1 MIQKSFTI
9 ANLLIVIIGVYVCVG
24 IFYGRL
30 ENMVQTRPILP
41 EVQVQPEKGV
51 NDIQNPESY
60 YQTILTR
67 NLFGLKDT
75 KKEESASGIDVD
87 SLEQTKLNLKLWG
100 TVSGIGQPAY
110 AVIEDLS
117 KREQNLYRKGDDIQ
131 NATIKMI
138 LREKVI
144 LSVRGKDEVLEME
157 KLDNSG
163 SSPSSLFRRAS
174 TSTSLSSSS
183 LSRSSMPTQRITLQ
197 KSMIDESIQDINKLM
212 NQVKIMP
219 HLENGQPAGLS
230 VSNIQPNSIFRR
242 MGLRNGDIIMGVD
255 GENIQSVDDALKLY
269 QNLTNSEGVKVQLK
283 RRGRE
288 RTIDYSIR

>member
-9 ANLLIVIIGVYVCVG
+9 ANLLIVIIGVYVGVG
-24 IFYGRL
+24 IFYSRL
-30 ENMVQTRPILP
+30 ENIVQTKPNLP
-41 EVQVQPEKGV
+41 LVQVQPEKSVSG
-51 NDIQNPESY
+51 IYNPESY
-60 YQTILTR
+60 YQSILTR

-75 KKEESASGIDVD
+75 KKEDSAPGIDVD

-157 KLDNSG
+157 KMGNDG
-163 SSPSSLFRRAS
+163 SSPSSIFRRAS
-174 TSTSLSSSS
+174 TSSALSRSS
-183 LSRSSMPTQRITLQ
+183 LSQSSMPTQRITLQ

>member
-9 ANLLIVIIGVYVCVG
+9 ANLLIVTIGVYVGVG

-30 ENMVQTRPILP
+30 ENMVQTKP
-41 EVQVQPEKGV
+41 EVPQFQVQPEEPTG
-51 NDIQNPESY
+51 NIQNSESY
-60 YQTILTR
+60 YELILTR
-67 NLFGLKDT
+67 NLFDLKKT
-75 KKEESASGIDVD
+75 KKEDETDPGLDVN
-87 SLEQTKLNLKLWG
+87 SLEQTRLNLKLWG
-100 TVSGIGQPAY
+100 TVSGVGQQSY
-110 AVIEDLS
+110 AVIEDTS
-117 KREQNLYRKGDDIQ
+117 KREQNLYHKGDNIQ

-138 LREKVI
+138 LREKVV

-157 KLDNSG
+157 KMEKGG
-163 SSPSSLFRRAS
+163 SSPFSVSRRVPTSAVSSIG
-174 TSTSLSSSS
+174 
-183 LSRSSMPTQRITLQ
+183 SRSMPTQRITLQ
-197 KSMIDESIQDINKLM
+197 RSMIDESIQDINKLM
-212 NQVKIMP
+212 TQVKIMP
-219 HLENGQPAGLS
+219 HLENGQPSGLS

-288 RTIDYSIR
+288 RNIDYSIR